1 MKHISFLLPGGFK
14 LPGILFVISGAI
26 LAMVRFYWGVKPEF
40 LNVKIFAIYSSFL
53 QSKSFEVIQNQ
64 ILEEIAG
71 VLILSGLFM
80 VAFAREERESYRI
93 NVLRLKSFF
102 ISAYLNTI
110 FLLTALIF
118 TFGIAFIYM
127 MIISLISWLGI
138 YVVSFR
144 ILMYKDNKKS
154 SFKSERIER

>member
-1 MKHISFLLPGGFK
+1 MKHISFLLPRRSK
-14 LPGILFVISGAI
+14 LPGILLVISGAI

-40 LNVKIFAIYSSFL
+40 LNVKVFAIYSSFL

-80 VAFAREERESYRI
+80 VAFAREETESYRI

-144 ILMYKDNKKS
+144 ILMYKENKKS